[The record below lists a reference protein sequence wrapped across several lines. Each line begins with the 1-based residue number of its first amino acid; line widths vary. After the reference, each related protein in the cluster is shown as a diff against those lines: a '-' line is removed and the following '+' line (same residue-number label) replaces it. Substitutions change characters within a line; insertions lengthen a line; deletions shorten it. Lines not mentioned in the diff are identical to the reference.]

1 MVDRDEF
8 VAHDEGRTEDRKLY
22 QQIMDDP
29 SLDDEQKEARI
40 LEEIGEP
47 FSITKWIEIDILL
60 SWGGPADGYRL
71 YIDSETREV
80 VSGVYYFMPWFGYE
94 ERRLSSEELDTVAE
108 MYQVDAY
115 L

>member
-8 VAHDEGRTEDRKLY
+8 VAHDEGRIDDRKLY

-29 SLDDEQKEARI
+29 SLNDEQKEAKI
-40 LEEIGEP
+40 LEETGEP

-71 YIDSETREV
+71 YIDPETREV

>member
-1 MVDRDEF
+1 MVDKDEF
-8 VAHDEGRTEDRKLY
+8 VAHAEGRKADQDLY
-22 QQIMDDP
+22 QQIMQDE
-29 SLDDEQKEARI
+29 SLDDEQKEAKI
-40 LEEIGEP
+40 LENIGEP
-47 FSITKWIEIDILL
+47 LSITRWIEIDIVL

-71 YIDSETREV
+71 YIDPETREA

-108 MYQVDAY
+108 MYHVDAY